1 MKGSSGWRMVTTGNS
16 DRRRLFLF
24 RVYYKSSLETTVQKR
39 NIKSVILGWKSL
51 SVSRETPPLSSAMSS
66 RDELNDTECQWQKQ
80 SWASPGLI
88 SIFIKFLPCPKPLNF
103 FRFVL
108 ISFQSLV
115 PWISANLAVWV
126 LWHTMFFIFLCLFSD
141 FNILK
146 YLCIGV
152 ASNWSDLI

>member
-80 SWASPGLI
+80 SWASPAWFPFLLNSFLAPNLWISLGL
-88 SIFIKFLPCPKPLNF
+88 SLFHFSPWYPES
-103 FRFVL
+103 VL
-108 ISFQSLV
+108 IWLSGCYDTQCFSSSF
-115 PWISANLAVWV
+115 AC
-126 LWHTMFFIFLCLFSD
+126 FLTLTFW
-141 FNILK
+141 NI
-146 YLCIGV
+146 C
-152 ASNWSDLI
+152 A